1 MHLADLSYIRLPDG
15 QCLGGGLPLR
25 QTDAIKQDVQGWAA
39 VCNSALLSQ
48 CIWLSC
54 SVQQNMPDADADTAR
69 L

>member
-15 QCLGGGLPLR
+15 QCSGGGLPLR
-25 QTDAIKQDVQGWAA
+25 QTDAIEQDVQGSAA

-48 CIWLSC
+48 CIWFSC
-54 SVQQNMPDADADTAR
+54 SVQQDMPDADADTAR